1 MASNRIKGITIEI
14 GGDTTGLN
22 KALSDVNTSIRN
34 TQTELKD
41 VDRLLKI
48 DPKNVE
54 LLTQKQRLLTQ
65 AVADTKEKL
74 DTLEKAEKQLQDQ
87 VKKGEV
93 SKEVYDRLK
102 REIEATKQEEKKFTD
117 ALKENK
123 KELDHNSGSLQDML
137 VKAGLTKD
145 TIEKVAKAIWDLGK
159 SAVEYNAQLETYT
172 ASFESFLGSAEEA
185 EKAVQAIKDDASNMP
200 FGSSDLIEANRAL
213 ITTGESAE
221 DSRKNINALAEAVA
235 ATGGGNAELSRMATN
250 LAQIKNTGKATS
262 MDIRQFANAG
272 INIYGLLSEY
282 TGKSIDEVKTMEVTY
297 EDLTAA
303 LKQATEEGGMY
314 YGAMEKQA
322 DTYNGQLNSLKSR
335 IQDTLGN
342 TFKSVSDTLKDE
354 VFPAINKALDSI
366 DFESLG
372 KSIGN
377 IMELV
382 GAILPVVSFV
392 VTQAIDLIGSLIG
405 NITPIITDVKN
416 LFTGL
421 LDFIKNIFTGQW
433 GDAFAAL
440 GRVVMSALAT
450 VADGLIGVINS
461 IVDVIN
467 KVISWVTGK
476 NGVISKIPSISTWGL
491 NTNTSGT
498 KSNLPAIKRG
508 NGESLMGSGGVIS
521 TGSAIVGENG
531 PELLSMNG
539 GVATVTP
546 INNNTTNLGSINMN
560 IYGAAGQNVNDLA
573 DIVMTRIQNAVAQ
586 RGAVWA

>member
-22 KALSDVNTSIRN
+22 KALSSVNDSIRN
-34 TQTELKD
+34 TQTELRD
-41 VDRLLKI
+41 VERLLKI
-48 DPKNVE
+48 DPSNVE
-54 LLTQKQRLLTQ
+54 LLEQKQRLLTQ
-65 AVADTKEKL
+65 AVADTKDKL
-74 DTLEKAEKQLQDQ
+74 ETLEKAEKQVQDQ

-93 SKEVYDRLK
+93 SQEVYDRLK

-117 ALKENK
+117 ALNDNK
-123 KELDHNSGSLQDML
+123 KALDNNGDSMGNTI
-137 VKAGLTKD
+137 VKAGLVKD
-145 TIEKVAKAIWDLGK
+145 VIIKVADAIWDLGK

-185 EKAVQAIKDDASNMP
+185 EKAVQNIKDDASNMP

-262 MDIRQFANAG
+262 QDIKQFANAG

-335 IQDTLGN
+335 IQDTLGT
-342 TFKSVSDTLKDE
+342 TFQSVSDTLKNE

-421 LDFIKNIFTGQW
+421 LDFIKNVFTGQW
-433 GDAFAAL
+433 GDAFSAL
-440 GRVVMSALAT
+440 GKVVMGALAT

-467 KVISWVTGK
+467 KVIGWVTGK
-476 NGVISKIPSISTWGL
+476 NGVISKIPSVSTWGVAK
-491 NTNTSGT
+491 NNVPSGP
-498 KSNLPAIKRG
+498 KVLPGGQNA
-508 NGESLMGSGGVIS
+508 LMAAGGVIS
-521 TGSAIVGENG
+521 HGSAVVGDNG
-531 PELLSMNG
+531 PELLTMNG

-546 INNNTTNLGSINMN
+546 INNSTTNLGSINMN

-573 DIVMTRIQNAVAQ
+573 DIVMTKIQNAVTQ

>member
-22 KALSDVNTSIRN
+22 KALSNVNDSIRN
-34 TQTELKD
+34 TQTELRD
-41 VDRLLKI
+41 VERLLKI
-48 DPKNVE
+48 DPSNVE
-54 LLTQKQRLLTQ
+54 LLEQKQRLLTQ
-65 AVADTKEKL
+65 AVADTKDKL
-74 DTLEKAEKQLQDQ
+74 ETLEKAEKQVQDQ

-93 SKEVYDRLK
+93 SQEVYDRLK

-117 ALKENK
+117 ALNDNK
-123 KELDHNSGSLQDML
+123 KALDNNGDSMGNTII
-137 VKAGLTKD
+137 KAGLVKD
-145 TIEKVAKAIWDLGK
+145 VIIKVADAIWDLGK

-185 EKAVQAIKDDASNMP
+185 EKAVQNIKDDASNMP

-262 MDIRQFANAG
+262 QDIKQFANAG

-297 EDLTAA
+297 DDLTAA

-335 IQDTLGN
+335 IQDTLGT
-342 TFKSVSDTLKDE
+342 TFQSVSDTLKNE

-421 LDFIKNIFTGQW
+421 LDFIKNVFTGQW
-433 GDAFAAL
+433 GDAFSAL
-440 GRVVMSALAT
+440 GKVVMGALAT

-467 KVISWVTGK
+467 KVIGWVTGK
-476 NGVISKIPSISTWGL
+476 NGVISKIPSVSTWGVTK
-491 NTNTSGT
+491 NNVPSGS
-498 KSNLPAIKRG
+498 KVLPGGQNA
-508 NGESLMGSGGVIS
+508 LMAAGGVIS
-521 TGSAIVGENG
+521 HGSAIVGDNG
-531 PELLSMNG
+531 PELLTMNG

-546 INNNTTNLGSINMN
+546 INNSTTNLGSINMN

-573 DIVMTRIQNAVAQ
+573 DIVMTKIQNAVTQ